1 MIELQDVHKTY
12 DTGTKALNGISMKI
26 DDGEFVFLVGPSG
39 SGKSTIIKIL
49 TAELRPTS
57 GSALVNGFAVE
68 KLRGRA
74 VPYLRRTLGVIF
86 QDFRLISDKS
96 VYENVAFAMRVIGAP
111 EKEIQKR
118 VPYVLELVG
127 LETKGRR
134 LPNELSGGEQQRVA
148 IARALVNNPS
158 VIIADEPT
166 GNLDPARSLEIM
178 MLLEQINAL
187 GTTVLVVTHEREL
200 VNRFTKRVV
209 AISEGRIISDGMD
222 GYFSMKKNNIGYLL
236 REGFRGVF
244 LHSFMSFAAICVTVA
259 CLIIMGSFCLILYNT
274 SAMVKELEQENEMLV
289 YIDESYSEAKAK
301 SVGSQINLI
310 TNVRSATFVSREQ
323 ALQDFVDE
331 QNDANLFDGLDPD
344 TLRDRYVVTVED
356 NSLLQQTYDKLTQI
370 EGVAEVKA
378 HFEIAQGFQTVQNVL
393 NIASLVIVTV
403 LFVVSLFI
411 ISNTVKLA
419 MYSRSEEIAIMKMVG
434 ATNAFIRLPFVVEGF
449 IIGIIAAAAAF
460 FLEWGLYDFVLTKI
474 QQLDTLKLFVLTPFT
489 DVIEIVAIA
498 YALTGFLV
506 GVFGSLLSIRKFL
519 KE

>member
-1 MIELQDVHKTY
+1 
-12 DTGTKALNGISMKI
+12 
-26 DDGEFVFLVGPSG
+26 
-39 SGKSTIIKIL
+39 
-49 TAELRPTS
+49 
-57 GSALVNGFAVE
+57 
-68 KLRGRA
+68 
-74 VPYLRRTLGVIF
+74 
-86 QDFRLISDKS
+86 
-96 VYENVAFAMRVIGAP
+96 
-111 EKEIQKR
+111 
-118 VPYVLELVG
+118 
-127 LETKGRR
+127 
-134 LPNELSGGEQQRVA
+134 
-148 IARALVNNPS
+148 
-158 VIIADEPT
+158 
-166 GNLDPARSLEIM
+166 
-178 MLLEQINAL
+178 
-187 GTTVLVVTHEREL
+187 
-200 VNRFTKRVV
+200 
-209 AISEGRIISDGMD
+209 
-222 GYFSMKKNNIGYLL
+222 MKKNNIGYLL
-236 REGFRGVF
+236 REGVRGVF
-244 LHSFMSFAAICVTVA
+244 VNGFMSFAAVCVTVA
-259 CLIIMGSFCLILYNT
+259 CLIIMGSFLLILFNLNE
-274 SAMVKELEQENEMLV
+274 MIVDLEQENEMLV

-449 IIGIIAAAAAF
+449 IIGIIAAAVAF

-519 KE
+519 KV

>member
-1 MIELQDVHKTY
+1 
-12 DTGTKALNGISMKI
+12 
-26 DDGEFVFLVGPSG
+26 
-39 SGKSTIIKIL
+39 
-49 TAELRPTS
+49 
-57 GSALVNGFAVE
+57 
-68 KLRGRA
+68 
-74 VPYLRRTLGVIF
+74 
-86 QDFRLISDKS
+86 
-96 VYENVAFAMRVIGAP
+96 
-111 EKEIQKR
+111 
-118 VPYVLELVG
+118 
-127 LETKGRR
+127 
-134 LPNELSGGEQQRVA
+134 
-148 IARALVNNPS
+148 
-158 VIIADEPT
+158 
-166 GNLDPARSLEIM
+166 
-178 MLLEQINAL
+178 
-187 GTTVLVVTHEREL
+187 
-200 VNRFTKRVV
+200 
-209 AISEGRIISDGMD
+209 
-222 GYFSMKKNNIGYLL
+222 MKKNNIGYLL

-244 LHSFMSFAAICVTVA
+244 LHGFMSFAAICVTVA

-310 TNVRSATFVSREQ
+310 TNVRSATFVSRDQ
-323 ALQDFVDE
+323 ALDDFVE
-331 QNDANLFDGLDPD
+331 TLNDPDAFAGLDPD

-356 NSLLQQTYDKLTQI
+356 NSLLKQTYEKLKDI
-370 EGVAEVKA
+370 EGVADVSA
-378 HFEIAQGFQTVQNVL
+378 HFEIAEGFQTVQNVL

-434 ATNAFIRLPFVVEGF
+434 ATNAFIRLPFIVEGF
-449 IIGIIAAAAAF
+449 IIGIIAAAVGF

-519 KE
+519 KV